1 MPVNRVPNIVLAVA
15 QLFFR
20 ATPASPQGPQS
31 FLDWA
36 TFHARDVRNA
46 SKKFGISTGIIEKLI
61 HATDR
66 EGSEEDQYIIQRI
79 DASSLKQRSHV
90 LLALTDFGTA
100 NFLEVNVID
109 VKTSNY
115 AKVWST
121 REIPEWSSCPF
132 MDLSTESMLGIATA
146 SAQPNGTIVI
156 KIPIRGEKPTL
167 LIATF
172 AWSGETYKLTGEREF
187 LQYKGN
193 ASDWETQGA
202 GRIRTCTQK

>member
-15 QLFFR
+15 QLFFWV
-20 ATPASPQGPQS
+20 TTASPQDLPS

-36 TFHARDVRNA
+36 TFHARDVRKA
-46 SKKFGISTGIIEKLI
+46 SKKFGVSVPTIEKLI
-61 HATDR
+61 HAIDR
-66 EGSEEDQYIIQRI
+66 EGSEEDQYVIQRI
-79 DASSLKQRSHV
+79 DASSLKQRSQI

-115 AKVWST
+115 AEVWST
-121 REIPEWSSCPF
+121 REIPEWNSCPS

-146 SAQPNGTIVI
+146 SARPNGTIVI
-156 KIPIRGEKPTL
+156 KIPVREEKPTL
-167 LIATF
+167 VIATF
-172 AWSGETYKLTGEREF
+172 AWSAKTYKLIGEREF

-193 ASDWETQGA
+193 ASDWKTQGA
-202 GRIRTCTQK
+202 GRIRTCSPK